1 MICNKEIRQEIKIL
15 KRLCKT
21 RGIAAPI
28 LTKKKRYVTVDCNGG
43 KVRIPTT
50 PSDWRSIK
58 NMKSDFRKYLNVR

>member
-15 KRLCKT
+15 RKKCKLQ
-21 RGIAAPI
+21 GISPPI
-28 LTKKKRYVTVDCNGG
+28 LTKKKSYVTVDCNGG

-50 PSDWRSIK
+50 PSDWRSIR